1 MGLRSELMTW
11 LRVAL
16 CQLNMVV
23 GDLSGNV
30 ERVVNALG
38 QAEESEADLAV
49 FPELAITGYPP
60 EDLLLKPG
68 FVADNQVALA
78 KVAQATE
85 RCAAVVGFVDERVD
99 LYDSAAVC
107 AGGEVRGI
115 YHKVNLPNYSVFD
128 EQRYFVPG
136 TGAQTLYLIG
146 GIRTG
151 ISVCEDAWDPTG
163 AISCQAAAGAELVV
177 NINASPYYARRLGE
191 RQRMLAT
198 RAADASCALIY
209 VNLVGGQDELV
220 FDGASMVFDAE
231 GRLVASMPQF
241 AEDVAIFDVEVRPT
255 YRKRLLDPRGRHRAP
270 ALPEIVVSASSRQ
283 SISGVRLEPPH
294 SEPLCIEEEV
304 YQALVLGTADYVRKN
319 GFSEVVVGLSGGIDS
334 SLVATIAR
342 DALGADSVHGV
353 SMPSR
358 YTSDESNDDAA
369 ELSQNL
375 GTDYLNIPIEPAH
388 LAVLEML
395 HSTFAGAAPGLAEEN
410 IQSRLRGLVLM
421 ALSNKFGWLVLTTGN
436 KSELAVGFSTLYGD
450 TAGGFAVIKDVPKTL
465 VYRLCRW
472 RNTKGAVIPEGVLD
486 KPPSAELRPGQL
498 DTDSLPPYAELDPVL
513 EAYVEGDLTAGELVE
528 AGFDPALVQR
538 VVRLVDLAEYKR
550 RQSPLGVRVTPKAFG
565 RDRRVPITNGYR

>member
-1 MGLRSELMTW
+1 MTW

-16 CQLNMVV
+16 CQLDPVV
-23 GDLSGNV
+23 GDLGGNV
-30 ERVVNALG
+30 ERIVNALG
-38 QAEESEADLAV
+38 RAEEGGADLAV

-85 RCAAVVGFVDERVD
+85 RCVAVVGFVDERLD

-115 YHKVNLPNYSVFD
+115 YHKCNLPNYSVFD

-136 TGAQTLYLIG
+136 TGAESLYLIG
-146 GIRTG
+146 GARIG
-151 ISVCEDAWDPTG
+151 VSVCEDAWDPTG
-163 AISCQAAAGAELVV
+163 PISSQAAAGAELMV

-231 GRLVASMPQF
+231 GNLIAAMPQF
-241 AEDVAIFDVEVRPT
+241 EEAVSIFDIEVRPT

-270 ALPEIVVSASSRQ
+270 ELPEVVVSANPRQ
-283 SISGVRLEPPH
+283 PVAAPRIAPPLAA
-294 SEPLCIEEEV
+294 PLGLEEEV
-304 YQALVLGTADYVRKN
+304 YRALVLGTHDYVRKN
-319 GFSEVVVGLSGGIDS
+319 GFSEVVIGLSGGIDS
-334 SLVATIAR
+334 SLVAVIAA
-342 DALGADSVHGV
+342 DALGAASVHGV

-358 YTSDESNDDAA
+358 YTSGQSNDDAA
-369 ELSQNL
+369 ELSSRL
-375 GTDYLNIPIEPAH
+375 GMDYLTVPIEPAH
-388 LAVLEML
+388 EAMLEML
-395 HSTFAGAAPGLAEEN
+395 SGTFAGRSAGLAEEN
-410 IQSRLRGLVLM
+410 IQSRLRGVVLM

-436 KSELAVGFSTLYGD
+436 KSELAVGYSTLYGD

-465 VYRLCRW
+465 VYRLCEW
-472 RNTKGAVIPEGVLD
+472 RNSQGEVIPEAVLT
-486 KPPSAELRPGQL
+486 KPPTAELRPGQL
-498 DTDSLPPYAELDPVL
+498 DTDSLPPYEQLDPVL
-513 EAYVEGDLTAGELVE
+513 EAYVEGDLTAAELVE
-528 AGFDPALVQR
+528 AGFDPDLVQR

-565 RDRRVPITNGYR
+565 RDRRMPITNGYR